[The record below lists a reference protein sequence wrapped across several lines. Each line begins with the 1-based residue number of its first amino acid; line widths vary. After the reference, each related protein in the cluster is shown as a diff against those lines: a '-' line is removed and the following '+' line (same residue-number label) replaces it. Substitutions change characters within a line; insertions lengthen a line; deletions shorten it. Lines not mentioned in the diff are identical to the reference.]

1 MLDGLVGMLL
11 MLPVLIPYLADVF
24 DDIDAGG
31 DGTNVEVPASF
42 LAGSI
47 VIGIAWLLM
56 VAFVG
61 ATPGKLMLGLRITTA
76 DGATTP
82 PGMGPAVLRAL
93 PSLAGLIP
101 IIGQLIPVGFAVAS
115 LVWVSRDPERRSAYD
130 RIANTRV
137 VRKSYLTTAPG
148 QTD

>member
-1 MLDGLVGMLL
+1 
-11 MLPVLIPYLADVF
+11 
-24 DDIDAGG
+24 
-31 DGTNVEVPASF
+31 
-42 LAGSI
+42 
-47 VIGIAWLLM
+47 
-56 VAFVG
+56 
-61 ATPGKLMLGLRITTA
+61 
-76 DGATTP
+76 
-82 PGMGPAVLRAL
+82 MGPAVLRAL

-101 IIGQLIPVGFAVAS
+101 LIGQLIPVGFVVAS